1 MFGRYIRKPNGVH
14 TVSLISDLAS
24 RVTVSLGLH
33 DAAACS
39 LVTEAMGADVTD
51 IFDAGPDLFPHVQA
65 EYVHRAC
72 SVLWR
77 AVLERGRRQS
87 KACDDDAPLD
97 IPDQLLRRSGPTAEE
112 DDALRMQEVD
122 AVLAALLS
130 TCVCALHTDDVSSL
144 LLLPDRFEID
154 SDLESLFTFLKRAL
168 TVSSLTLME
177 DAHDALR
184 SRARA
189 FMLRAVR
196 DMPPLAYA
204 SEHVIHAPSQMAAF
218 VRRAVR
224 MGYTEPRSDALAA
237 ATRALG
243 RRKTAEEIP
252 AALRP
257 MLRLQLQAGV
267 SEAVE
272 RVSSPSARPER
283 VAHHVAKGVVA
294 VTAVLRGRPPS
305 EGRKRMCT
313 H

>member
-14 TVSLISDLAS
+14 TVSLISDLVS
-24 RVTVSLGLH
+24 RVSVSLGLH
-33 DAAACS
+33 DDAACS

-87 KACDDDAPLD
+87 NAGGDDDAPLD
-97 IPDQLLRRSGPTAEE
+97 IPEQLLRRSGPTAEE

-130 TCVCALHTDDVSSL
+130 TCVCTLHADDASSL
-144 LLLPDRFEID
+144 LLRPDRFEID

-168 TVSSLTLME
+168 TASSLTLME
-177 DAHDALR
+177 DAHDVLR
-184 SRARA
+184 SQARA
-189 FMLRAVR
+189 FMLHAIR

-204 SEHVIHAPSQMAAF
+204 SEDVIHAPSQMAAF
-218 VRRAVR
+218 VRRGVR
-224 MGYTEPRSDALAA
+224 MGYTQPRSDAFAA

-243 RRKTAEEIP
+243 RRKSAAEIP

-257 MLRLQLQAGV
+257 MLRLQLRAGG
-267 SEAVE
+267 SDAVE
-272 RVSSPSARPER
+272 LVSPPSARPER
-283 VAHHVAKGVVA
+283 PHHVTKGVVA

-305 EGRKRMCT
+305 EGRKRM
-313 H
+313 